1 MCCSPGRRRD
11 ILKIGILRGRVVYI
25 YVVDEKKNDIM
36 KGPEF
41 LKYIN
46 PVLTTLQA
54 NGGAGNSSNVI
65 EQIIEEL
72 GITDEELEEATS
84 NGQSR
89 IRNQIQWARFY
100 LFKAGLIDNAQR
112 GIWRLTNEGL
122 EKTLTDDDVY
132 ILFKGVQESVKK
144 SPTVTPKKLDQKFEE
159 TATEDEEHSI
169 GLLNLIQNLP
179 AGGFEKLCKRLLT
192 EIGINDITITGG
204 SGDQGIDGKGIV
216 KLNDVVSLNIV
227 FQCKRYKETVSP
239 HHVRDFRGAMQGR
252 GEKGLIITTGRFT
265 KEAKNEANR
274 DGVTPIELIDGDR
287 LVELFEKHHL
297 GLKPVIV
304 FEIDYEFFKGFN

>member
-1 MCCSPGRRRD
+1 
-11 ILKIGILRGRVVYI
+11 
-25 YVVDEKKNDIM
+25 M

-41 LKYIN
+41 LKYVN
-46 PVLTTLQA
+46 PVLTALQL
-54 NGGAGNSSNVI
+54 NGGAGDSSDII
-65 EQIIEEL
+65 EQVIDKL
-72 GITDEELEEATS
+72 GITENDLEEITS

-122 EKTLTDDDVY
+122 DRKLDDDGVY
-132 ILFKGVQESVKK
+132 NLFKSVQNSVKK
-144 SPTVTPKKLDQKFEE
+144 TPTSKPKKTEPVFENIPI
-159 TATEDEEHSI
+159 EDEEHSI
-169 GLLNLIQNLP
+169 GLINIIQNLTP
-179 AGGFEKLCKRLLT
+179 SGFEKLCKRLLT
-192 EIGINDITITGG
+192 EIGINEIVITGG

-265 KEAKNEANR
+265 KEAKSEANR

-287 LVELFEKHHL
+287 LIELFEKYRL
-297 GLKPVIV
+297 GLKPVTV
-304 FEIDYEFFKGFN
+304 YEIDHDFFKGFN

>member
-1 MCCSPGRRRD
+1 
-11 ILKIGILRGRVVYI
+11 
-25 YVVDEKKNDIM
+25 M

-46 PVLTTLQA
+46 PVLSTLQA

-65 EQIIEEL
+65 EQIIESL
-72 GITDEELEEATS
+72 GITEDELEEATS

-112 GIWRLTNEGL
+112 GIWRLTYEGL
-122 EKTLTDDDVY
+122 EKKLSDEDVY
-132 ILFKGVQESVKK
+132 NLFKGVQESVKK
-144 SPTVTPKKLDQKFEE
+144 APTTTPKKAEIKFED
-159 TATEDEEHSI
+159 TTTEDEEHSV

-179 AGGFEKLCKRLLT
+179 AAGFEKLCKRLLT

-204 SGDQGIDGKGIV
+204 TGDQGIDGKGIV

-265 KEAKNEANR
+265 KEAKNEASR

-287 LVELFEKHHL
+287 LVALFEKHHL

-304 FEIDYEFFKGFN
+304 FEIDHEFFKGFN

>member
-1 MCCSPGRRRD
+1 
-11 ILKIGILRGRVVYI
+11 
-25 YVVDEKKNDIM
+25 M

-41 LKYIN
+41 LRYIN

-54 NGGAGNSSNVI
+54 NGGAGDSTNVI
-65 EQIIEEL
+65 EEVIEKL
-72 GITDEELEEATS
+72 GITDEELEQTTS

-100 LFKAGLIDNAQR
+100 LFKAGLIDNSQR
-112 GIWRLTNEGL
+112 GVWRLTNEGL
-122 EKTLTDDDVY
+122 EKKLSDDDVY
-132 ILFKGVQESVKK
+132 SLFKSVQESVKK
-144 SPTVTPKKLDQKFEE
+144 VPTIAVPTDKPKKLEKEFEE
-159 TATEDEEHSI
+159 TTTEDEEHSI
-169 GLLNLIQNLP
+169 SLLNLIHNLP
-179 AGGFEKLCKRLLT
+179 AAGFEKLCKRLLT
-192 EIGINDITITGG
+192 EIGINDIVITGG
-204 SGDQGIDGKGIV
+204 SGDQGIDGKGLV

-227 FQCKRYKETVSP
+227 FQCKKYKETVSP

-287 LVELFEKHHL
+287 LVQLFEKHHL
-297 GLKPVIV
+297 GLKPVTV
-304 FEIDYEFFKGFN
+304 FEIDHEFFKSFY

>member
-1 MCCSPGRRRD
+1 M
-11 ILKIGILRGRVVYI
+11 K
-25 YVVDEKKNDIM
+25 M

-41 LKYIN
+41 TKYIK
-46 PVLTTLQA
+46 PVLTTLQE
-54 NGGAGNSSNVI
+54 NGGAGNSTAVI
-65 EQIIEEL
+65 DQVIDRL
-72 GITDEELEEATS
+72 GISEEELEETTS
-84 NGQSR
+84 NGQSK

-100 LFKAGLIDNAQR
+100 LFKAGLVDNSQR
-112 GIWRLTNEGL
+112 GIWRLTNEAL
-122 EKTLTDDDVY
+122 EKNLTESDVY
-132 ILFKGVQESVKK
+132 KLVRSVQEGSRKTPTGSTKK
-144 SPTVTPKKLDQKFEE
+144 IEPKFDDTP
-159 TATEDEEHSI
+159 TEDEEHSV
-169 GLLNLIQNLP
+169 GLINIIQALP
-179 AGGFEKLCKRLLT
+179 AAGFEKLCKRLLT
-192 EIGINDITITGG
+192 EIGINEITITGG

-287 LVELFEKHHL
+287 LVDLFEKYQL
-297 GLKPVIV
+297 GLKPVTV
-304 FEIDYEFFKGFN
+304 FEIDHEFFRSFA

>member
-1 MCCSPGRRRD
+1 
-11 ILKIGILRGRVVYI
+11 
-25 YVVDEKKNDIM
+25 M

-41 LKYIN
+41 LKYIK
-46 PVLTTLQA
+46 PVLTTLQE
-54 NGGAGNSSNVI
+54 NGGAGNSSSVI
-65 EQIIEEL
+65 EQVIEKL
-72 GITDEELEEATS
+72 GITDEELEETTS

-100 LFKAGLIDNAQR
+100 LFKAGLIDNSQR
-112 GIWRLTNEGL
+112 GIWRLSNDGL
-122 EKTLTDDDVY
+122 EKNISDNDVY
-132 ILFKGVQESVKK
+132 SLFKGVQESVKK
-144 SPTVTPKKLDQKFEE
+144 LPVAIPKKTELKFEE
-159 TATEDEEHSI
+159 DTTEDEEHSL
-169 GLLNLIQNLP
+169 GLLNLIQSMP
-179 AGGFEKLCKRLLT
+179 ASGFEKLCKRLLT

-204 SGDQGIDGKGIV
+204 SGDQGIDGKGLV

-297 GLKPVIV
+297 GLKPVTV

>member
-1 MCCSPGRRRD
+1 
-11 ILKIGILRGRVVYI
+11 
-25 YVVDEKKNDIM
+25 M

-54 NGGAGNSSNVI
+54 NGGAGNSSNII
-65 EQIIEEL
+65 EQIIESL
-72 GITDEELEEATS
+72 GITEEELEEPTS

-112 GIWRLTNEGL
+112 GTWRLTNEGL
-122 EKTLTDDDVY
+122 EKKLNDEDVY
-132 ILFKGVQESVKK
+132 TLFKGVQESVKK
-144 SPTVTPKKLDQKFEE
+144 TPIITPKKSEEKFE
-159 TATEDEEHSI
+159 TTSTEDEEHTI

-179 AGGFEKLCKRLLT
+179 AAGFEKLCKRLLT

-227 FQCKRYKETVSP
+227 FQCKRYKEVVSP

-252 GEKGLIITTGRFT
+252 GEKGLIITTGRF
-265 KEAKNEANR
+265 KKKLKMKQA
-274 DGVTPIELIDGDR
+274 VTA
-287 LVELFEKHHL
+287 
-297 GLKPVIV
+297 
-304 FEIDYEFFKGFN
+304 

>member
-1 MCCSPGRRRD
+1 
-11 ILKIGILRGRVVYI
+11 
-25 YVVDEKKNDIM
+25 M

-65 EQIIEEL
+65 EQIIESL

-89 IRNQIQWARFY
+89 VRNQIQWARFY
-100 LFKAGLIDNAQR
+100 LFKAGLIDNTQR

-122 EKTLTDDDVY
+122 EKKLTDEDVY
-132 ILFKGVQESVKK
+132 ALFKGVQESVKK
-144 SPTVTPKKLDQKFEE
+144 LPTVTPKKSELKFEDI
-159 TATEDEEHSI
+159 ATEDEEHSI

-179 AGGFEKLCKRLLT
+179 AVGFEKLCKRLLT

-204 SGDQGIDGKGIV
+204 SGDQGIDGKGLV

-252 GEKGLIITTGRFT
+252 GEKGLMITTGRFT
-265 KEAKNEANR
+265 KEAKNEASR

>member
-1 MCCSPGRRRD
+1 
-11 ILKIGILRGRVVYI
+11 
-25 YVVDEKKNDIM
+25 
-36 KGPEF
+36 
-41 LKYIN
+41 
-46 PVLTTLQA
+46 
-54 NGGAGNSSNVI
+54 
-65 EQIIEEL
+65 
-72 GITDEELEEATS
+72 
-84 NGQSR
+84 
-89 IRNQIQWARFY
+89 
-100 LFKAGLIDNAQR
+100 LIDNAQR

-122 EKTLTDDDVY
+122 EKHLTDEDVY
-132 ILFKGVQESVKK
+132 TLFKDVQESVKK
-144 SPTVTPKKLDQKFEE
+144 SPTATPKKIEEKFEDI
-159 TATEDEEHSI
+159 TTEDEEHSI

-179 AGGFEKLCKRLLT
+179 AAGFEKLCKRLLT

-265 KEAKNEANR
+265 KEAKNEASR

-297 GLKPVIV
+297 GLKPVTV
-304 FEIDYEFFKGFN
+304 FEIDNDFFKGFS

>member
-1 MCCSPGRRRD
+1 
-11 ILKIGILRGRVVYI
+11 
-25 YVVDEKKNDIM
+25 M

-46 PVLTTLQA
+46 PVLTALQL
-54 NGGAGNSSNVI
+54 NGGAGDSSDII
-65 EQIIEEL
+65 EQVIDKL
-72 GITDEELEEATS
+72 GITEADLEETTS

-112 GIWRLTNEGL
+112 GIWRLTNDGLDRKLNDEG
-122 EKTLTDDDVY
+122 VY
-132 ILFKGVQESVKK
+132 NLFKSVQDSVKK
-144 SPTVTPKKLDQKFEE
+144 TPTSKHKKAEPIFENIPI
-159 TATEDEEHSI
+159 EDEERSI
-169 GLLNLIQNLP
+169 GLINIIQNLSP
-179 AGGFEKLCKRLLT
+179 SGFEKLCKRLLT
-192 EIGINDITITGG
+192 EIGINEIVITGG

-265 KEAKNEANR
+265 KEAKSEANR

-287 LVELFEKHHL
+287 LIELFEKYRL
-297 GLKPVIV
+297 GLKPVTV
-304 FEIDYEFFKGFN
+304 YEIDHDFFKGFN

>member
-1 MCCSPGRRRD
+1 
-11 ILKIGILRGRVVYI
+11 
-25 YVVDEKKNDIM
+25 M

-41 LKYIN
+41 LKYVA

-65 EQIIEEL
+65 EQIIESL
-72 GITDEELEEATS
+72 GITEEELEEATS

-122 EKTLTDDDVY
+122 EKNLSDEDVY
-132 ILFKGVQESVKK
+132 TLFKGVQESVKK
-144 SPTVTPKKLDQKFEE
+144 SPTLTPKKPELKFEE
-159 TATEDEEHSI
+159 TTTEDEEHSV
-169 GLLNLIQNLP
+169 GLLTLIQNLP
-179 AGGFEKLCKRLLT
+179 ATGFEKLCKRLLT
-192 EIGINDITITGG
+192 EIGINDIIITGG

-265 KEAKNEANR
+265 KEAKNEASR

-297 GLKPVIV
+297 GLKPVTV

>member
-1 MCCSPGRRRD
+1 
-11 ILKIGILRGRVVYI
+11 
-25 YVVDEKKNDIM
+25 M

-46 PVLTTLQA
+46 PVLKTLQS
-54 NGGAGNSSNVI
+54 NGGAGEVTDVI
-65 EQIIEEL
+65 EQVIDKL
-72 GITDEELEEATS
+72 GITEEELEETTS

-89 IRNQIQWARFY
+89 VRNQIQWARFY

-122 EKTLTDDDVY
+122 DKKLSEDDVY
-132 ILFKGVQESVKK
+132 SLFKGVLDSVKK
-144 SPTVTPKKLDQKFEE
+144 TPSNKTRKDEPKFEN
-159 TATEDEEHSI
+159 TPTEDEEHSI
-169 GLLNLIQNLP
+169 GLINIIQALSP
-179 AGGFEKLCKRLLT
+179 IGFEKLCKRLLT
-192 EIGINDITITGG
+192 EIGINEIFITGG

-287 LVELFEKHHL
+287 LVELFEKYQL
-297 GLKPVIV
+297 GLKPVTI
-304 FEIDYEFFKGFN
+304 FEIDQEFFKSFN

>member
-1 MCCSPGRRRD
+1 
-11 ILKIGILRGRVVYI
+11 
-25 YVVDEKKNDIM
+25 M

-46 PVLTTLQA
+46 PVLSTLQS

-65 EQIIEEL
+65 EQVIETL
-72 GITDEELEEATS
+72 GISDEDLEQTTS

-122 EKTLTDDDVY
+122 EKNLSDESVY
-132 ILFKGVQESVKK
+132 SLFKGVQESVKK
-144 SPTVTPKKLDQKFEE
+144 SPTETPKKLELEFEDKS
-159 TATEDEEHSI
+159 TEDEEHSV

-179 AGGFEKLCKRLLT
+179 AVGFEKLCKRLLT

-204 SGDQGIDGKGIV
+204 SGDQGIDGKGLV

-287 LVELFEKHHL
+287 LVDLFEKHHL
-297 GLKPVIV
+297 GLMPVTV

>member
-1 MCCSPGRRRD
+1 
-11 ILKIGILRGRVVYI
+11 
-25 YVVDEKKNDIM
+25 M

-65 EQIIEEL
+65 EQIIESL
-72 GITDEELEEATS
+72 GINDEELEEATS

-89 IRNQIQWARFY
+89 VRNQIQWARFY
-100 LFKAGLIDNAQR
+100 LFKAGLIDNTQR

-122 EKTLTDDDVY
+122 EKKLTNDDVY

-144 SPTVTPKKLDQKFEE
+144 SPTVTPKKLELKFED
-159 TATEDEEHSI
+159 TTTEDEEHSI
-169 GLLNLIQNLP
+169 GLLNLIQSLP
-179 AGGFEKLCKRLLT
+179 ASGFEKLCKRLLT

-265 KEAKNEANR
+265 KEAKNEASR

-304 FEIDYEFFKGFN
+304 FEIDQEFFKGFN